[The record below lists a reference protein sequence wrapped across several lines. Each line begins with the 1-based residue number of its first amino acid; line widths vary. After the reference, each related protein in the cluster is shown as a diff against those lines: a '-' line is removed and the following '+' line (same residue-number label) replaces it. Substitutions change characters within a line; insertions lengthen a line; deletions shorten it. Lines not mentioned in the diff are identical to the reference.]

1 MTLVQ
6 PTSEMQLRIRSEL
19 NEDVNTRDSDLEHI
33 KEWLWRQPHLP
44 NWEGKWIICKYL
56 LKNSLLTF
64 IMLLGS
70 FSISIVINIQCPG
83 LPNGIHQ
90 NSTILEGKWEDQP
103 FQITLNCTK
112 IMRIVERTFFLL
124 VVSMRCVRN

>member
-44 NWEGKWIICKYL
+44 NWEG
-56 LKNSLLTF
+56 
-64 IMLLGS
+64 M
-70 FSISIVINIQCPG
+70 
-83 LPNGIHQ
+83 
-90 NSTILEGKWEDQP
+90 
-103 FQITLNCTK
+103 
-112 IMRIVERTFFLL
+112 
-124 VVSMRCVRN
+124 